1 MEDPFSLLFLL
12 TWEDSYLPVSHVI
25 LYTLYSAL
33 PVCVCPKALLLLI
46 IPFAPAGMCCVTVAG
61 KQIREKKVSS
71 VVTILR
77 DELSAVM
84 LIFPSD
90 TACPVPPVS

>member
-12 TWEDSYLPVSHVI
+12 TWEDSYLPVPHVI

-33 PVCVCPKALLLLI
+33 PVCVCPKVLLLLI

-61 KQIREKKVSS
+61 KQIREKSK
-71 VVTILR
+71 R
-77 DELSAVM
+77 RGNYFER
-84 LIFPSD
+84 
-90 TACPVPPVS
+90 